1 MKKSLWLLLV
11 VAALIA
17 VFAVAGCMQ
26 GTTPEEE
33 TTTPPPTTTP
43 ADTACPQVVSTTV
56 SKLYS
61 TDEGYKQFQ
70 IKITFDEEISP
81 ASCIYD
87 PANWYIKIENSIPWV
102 LDDDVDGV
110 YNDAAGT
117 YARKLD
123 TAGKSG
129 YKNAITI
136 KSVSISTDK
145 KSIIVKASVTD
156 DWQALND
163 GDKDPFEG
171 IICGLADID
180 RFLNS
185 EDIAKTKDYAK
196 NSSATYYADKIS
208 WQITGCA
215 IADVPGNVCCTF
227 SGNDCCDEPVCE
239 TCVEYCPLG
248 EGTCI

>member
-26 GTTPEEE
+26 GTTPSEEE
-33 TTTPPPTTTP
+33 ETPPPTTTP

-61 TDEGYKQFQ
+61 AQYGYQQFQ
-70 IKITFDEEISP
+70 IKITFDEEIYP
-81 ASCIYD
+81 ASCVYD

-102 LDDDVDGV
+102 LDSDIDGIYDDG
-110 YNDAAGT
+110 AGT
-117 YARKLD
+117 YTRKLD

-129 YKNAITI
+129 YTKAITI
-136 KSVSISTDK
+136 NSISISTDK

-156 DWQALND
+156 DWRSNND
-163 GDKDPFEG
+163 GDNDPFEG
-171 IICGLADID
+171 LICSLADIN

-185 EDIAKTKDYAK
+185 EDKADDEDYAK

-208 WQITGCA
+208 WQLTGCA
-215 IADVPGNVCCTF
+215 IADVVPNVCCTF